1 MFDSAVSGF
10 LRNMKKPTTTGMAI
24 NITDRHKNT
33 KPIVV
38 AEAGSLLPSTSI
50 LAPGTKLA
58 KADVAPKKHINKP
71 GHPHNR
77 TAAMVAIMPLVL

>member
-1 MFDSAVSGF
+1 MSPPGASGF
-10 LRNMKKPTTTGMAI
+10 LRNIKKPTTMGMAI
-24 NITDRHKNT
+24 NITDKHKNT

-38 AEAGSLLPSTSI
+38 AEAGSLLPITSI
-50 LAPGTKLA
+50 FAPGIKLA

-77 TAAMVAIMPLVL
+77 TAATVAIMPLVF